1 MSSTRR
7 FELFSACIVV
17 VTVGQIMLT
26 ASTNINVYAAAQIF
40 FVVGLLGM
48 TQTQVTLCC
57 FLTLKPIGL
66 TLMLQFLAGGK
77 YPAYLAP

>member
-1 MSSTRR
+1 
-7 FELFSACIVV
+7 VV

-48 TQTQVTLCC
+48 AQTLYYFVLLLNVILNRPHIDASVSCWW
-57 FLTLKPIGL
+57 
-66 TLMLQFLAGGK
+66 
-77 YPAYLAP
+77 